1 MALPGYSI
9 TMWMPAPPSATAAPA
24 DVIAD
29 IVSPDQLDASSIV
42 PRVFDERVAPVVA
55 RAVVVASRHGIPVR
69 AGARESALP

>member
-42 PRVFDERVAPVVA
+42 PRVFDERVAPVV
-55 RAVVVASRHGIPVR
+55 VVASRHGKPVG

>member
-1 MALPGYSI
+1 VDAG
-9 TMWMPAPPSATAAPA
+9 AASATAAPA

-42 PRVFDERVAPVVA
+42 PRVFDERVAPVV
-55 RAVVVASRHGIPVR
+55 VVASRHGKLVG